1 MIQLQ
6 PLIDRG
12 STVSGECYQL
22 PKIETALNSQIA
34 SFDSLDSLAA
44 ELEHIWLNV
53 E

>member
-22 PKIETALNSQIA
+22 PKIETALNGQIA
-34 SFDSLDSLAA
+34 SFDSLAA